1 MCDFSEYRGNSE
13 EWLAIEATLPKN
25 ATPSSVDEIVSLR
38 NTVNKAR
45 EEEASRA
52 MKAFGDSV
60 GTQDF
65 SIPTRD
71 GQQVA
76 ARTYKARHVPE
87 ALPLYVHLHG
97 GGFLF
102 GSLSSEDATCARIAL
117 DGQVLVLNVCY
128 RHTPEHTYP
137 TAWNDVEDAFRWL
150 ESNLGAVGGNS
161 KQVVLGGISAG
172 AWLTASHLLNTIP
185 PTNLNIRGQV
195 LMIPSLVYHECYAP
209 QKAKLVSPEVSS
221 YVQNKDAPILPAER
235 MRLFSDLLKVTS
247 PKEDDLRLNPGNA
260 STAQVQHLPPTVF
273 GVAGMDMLRDEA
285 LLYAMLLHNAGYVQP
300 D

>member
-1 MCDFSEYRGNSE
+1 MCDFSEYRGNSD
-13 EWLAIEATLPKN
+13 EWLAVEPTLPEN
-25 ATPSSVDEIVSLR
+25 ATPSSVDEIISLR
-38 NTVNKAR
+38 DAVNKGR
-45 EEEASRA
+45 EAEASRA
-52 MKAFGDSV
+52 METLGDSIA
-60 GTQDF
+60 TKDF

-71 GQQVA
+71 GQHVA
-76 ARTYKARHVPE
+76 ARTYEARHVSE

-150 ESNLGAVGGNS
+150 EANVGAIGGDPQ
-161 KQVVLGGISAG
+161 QVVLGGISAG
-172 AWLTASHLLNTIP
+172 AWLAASHLLNTIRP
-185 PTNLNIRGQV
+185 ANLSIRGQV

-209 QKAKLVSPEVSS
+209 QKAKLVAPEVSS

-235 MRLFSDLLKVTS
+235 MMLFSDLLKVTN
-247 PKEDDLRLNPGNA
+247 PREDDLRLNPGNA
-260 STAQVQHLPPTVF
+260 SSAQVQHLPPTVF

-285 LLYAMLLHNAGYVQP
+285 LLYAMLLHDAGYV
-300 D
+300 

>member
-1 MCDFSEYRGNSE
+1 MCDFSKYRGNSD
-13 EWLAIEATLPKN
+13 EWLAVEATLPKN
-25 ATPSSVDEIVSLR
+25 ATPSSVDEIISLR
-38 NTVNKAR
+38 DAVNKGR

-52 MKAFGDSV
+52 MKTFGDLI
-60 GTQDF
+60 TTKDF

-71 GQQVA
+71 GQRVA
-76 ARTYKARHVPE
+76 ARTYKARHVSG

-137 TAWNDVEDAFRWL
+137 TAWDDVEDAFRWL
-150 ESNLGAVGGNS
+150 EANAGAIGGDP
-161 KQVVLGGISAG
+161 QQMVLGGISAG
-172 AWLTASHLLNTIP
+172 AWLAASHLLNTIQ
-185 PTNLNIRGQV
+185 PTNLTIRGQV

-209 QKAKLVSPEVSS
+209 QSAKLMSPEVSS
-221 YVQNKDAPILPAER
+221 YVQNRDAPILPAER
-235 MRLFSDLLKVTS
+235 LMLFSDLLRVTN
-247 PKEDDLRLNPGNA
+247 PREDDLRLNPGNA
-260 STAQVQHLPPTVF
+260 SSAQVQHLPPTVF

-285 LLYAMLLHNAGYVQP
+285 LLYAMLLHNAGYV
-300 D
+300 